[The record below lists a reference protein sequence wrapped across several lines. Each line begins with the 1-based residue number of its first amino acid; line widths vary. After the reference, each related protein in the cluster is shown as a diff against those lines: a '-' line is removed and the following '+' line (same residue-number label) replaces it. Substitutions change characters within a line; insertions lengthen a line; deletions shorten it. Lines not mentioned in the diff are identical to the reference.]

1 MQVEMGRLIG
11 RIHRLAVPVVAVSA
25 AAIAAAPAHAAG
37 FTCEASALKL
47 SVLGSKTVEP
57 VTANQGAGS
66 CSDVTRTLTGKAAGL
81 PLPFL
86 DANSL
91 VAATSVSG
99 PPGAVE
105 KQRVL
110 ASAGL
115 ADLTVGAL
123 PDLPISLPAVTIP
136 DALKSVHVDLSPLNQ
151 VLSQTSGDVSS
162 LLGQVT
168 TTTGGAGDAGG
179 VLGGGTGPVCV
190 LGVCLRQ
197 ASSNLLPSSID
208 IDVAGAV
215 QSLLPDGKLPSL
227 ELLGVKGATAYAGG
241 QCANGKPF
249 VDGAAQTAGVRVLG
263 QDLPLGA
270 VLDKTMTL
278 INQAT
283 IDPSQADL
291 GLVQLPSSV
300 TSLGLNLTN
309 SPLLHAAVQKAL
321 DGLGDVKVLDPTLAR
336 VLVTPGAKTRSGETV
351 TQTGPTVDVTVA
363 GVQLLHAVLG
373 EAKAGAANVHCTRS
387 TQTAADVTQ
396 QCTKRRLVLV
406 DVLEGRR
413 RVSLRGIADPN
424 LAGRTVGIRFSADGH
439 VVAHAKVHRDG
450 SFQTT
455 APLPPGRLR
464 GTNSARYQARVGRE
478 RSLSLK
484 LRRRMILRT
493 IRSHSGTVTI
503 AGRVVPPLGAPVRSV
518 VLKRRVSCGHTEV
531 VKRFK
536 PAADGSFRVTVK
548 APKGVG
554 AAVYRLST
562 SVRKTRSNPKLYPTF
577 TLPRAVELNH

>member
-1 MQVEMGRLIG
+1 MQGLMGRRIS
-11 RIHRLAVPVVAVSA
+11 RIHLLAVPVVAVTA
-25 AAIAAAPAHAAG
+25 AAIATAPAHAAG

-47 SVLGSKTVEP
+47 SVLGSKAVEP

-66 CSDVTRTLTGKAAGL
+66 CSDVTRSLTGKAAGL
-81 PLPFL
+81 PFPFL
-86 DANSL
+86 GADSL

-99 PPGAVE
+99 PSGAVD

-115 ADLTVGAL
+115 SNLSVGSL

-136 DALKSVHVDLSPLNQ
+136 DSLKSVHVDLSPLNQ
-151 VLSQTSGDVSS
+151 VLGQTGGAVSA

-168 TTTGGAGDAGG
+168 TTTGGAGGS
-179 VLGGGTGPVCV
+179 GGGTGGGIGPVCV

-197 ASSNLLPSSID
+197 ASALLPSSID
-208 IDVAGAV
+208 IDVSSAV
-215 QSLLPDGKLPSL
+215 QSLLPDGELPAL
-227 ELLGVKGATAYAGG
+227 ELLGVKGVAAYAGG
-241 QCANGKPF
+241 QCANGRPF

-263 QDLPLGA
+263 QDLSLGA
-270 VLDKTMTL
+270 ALDKTVAL

-309 SPLLHAAVQKAL
+309 SPLLRAAVQKAL

-336 VLVTPGAKTRSGETV
+336 VQVTPGAKTRTAETV

-373 EAKAGAANVHCTRS
+373 EAKAGATSVHCTRS
-387 TQTAADVTQ
+387 TQTAADVTL

-413 RVSLRGIADPN
+413 RVRLRGVADPN

-439 VVAHAKVHRDG
+439 VVAHAKIHRDG

-484 LRRRMILRT
+484 LRRRMVLRS
-493 IRSHSGTVTI
+493 IRSHGGQVTI
-503 AGRVVPPLGAPVRSV
+503 AGRVVPPLGVPLRSI
-518 VLKRRVSCGHTEV
+518 VLKRRVSCKHTEV

-577 TLPRAVELNH
+577 TLPRAVEL